1 VGDTVKTEDIERLE
15 EALEDVN
22 RVLGNTQIRADQ
34 IALTAARNKIRDT
47 LDAHKIVGEVPA
59 L

>member
-1 VGDTVKTEDIERLE
+1 MKAEDIERLE

-34 IALTAARNKIRDT
+34 IALTAARNKIRET
-47 LDAHKIVGEVPA
+47 LEAHRVGSVVAEA
-59 L
+59 